1 MAYKSYQCGRS
12 KTVKDDIKMK
22 IIMSCG
28 SHGHAHR
35 VENASKRY
43 CGRES
48 IDAFSMKTE
57 TQTFENASKRTGEA
71 RRKDM
76 KIFFI

>member
-1 MAYKSYQCGRS
+1 
-12 KTVKDDIKMK
+12 MK
-22 IIMSCG
+22 IMMSCG

-35 VENASKRY
+35 VENASRRY

-48 IDAFSMKTE
+48 IDALSMKTE

-76 KIFFI
+76 QIFLFNPKKKHEALPRSG

>member
-1 MAYKSYQCGRS
+1 MDQNKKAYKSYQCGRS
-12 KTVKDDIKMK
+12 KTVKNGIKMK
-22 IIMSCG
+22 IMMSCG

-48 IDAFSMKTE
+48 IDAF
-57 TQTFENASKRTGEA
+57 FENASKKTGEA